1 MSHLLLGDTTVSKT
15 AVIDLRSDTVT
26 QPTEAMRAAMAAAPV
41 GDDVFGDDPTI
52 NALQER
58 VAALFG
64 KEAALIAASGTQTNL
79 LALLSHCQRG
89 EEYLVGQEYHTYRYE
104 AGGAAVLGGIVPQ
117 PFEVEP
123 DGTLNLA
130 QVEKRIKPDDPHFP
144 VTRLLALEN
153 THTGKVIPQ
162 EYMLRARR
170 LVDKHGLK
178 LHLDGARVFNAVIAT
193 GLSAEEL
200 CRPFDSVSICFSK
213 GLGTPI
219 GSVLVGSKKFI
230 ARAHR
235 WRKMVGGG
243 MRQAGI
249 IAAAMD
255 HALDHHIDR
264 LADDHA
270 NARDLWEG
278 LHDLPGIRLEPQ
290 HTNMVYVNFESADTA
305 KHVSD
310 TLRAQGILT
319 SSAQRMRLV
328 THLNISPADVERT
341 ISAFAAALKR

>member
-1 MSHLLLGDTTVSKT
+1 MVL
-15 AVIDLRSDTVT
+15 DLRSDTVT
-26 QPTEAMRAAMAAAPV
+26 QPTAAMRDAMAAAPV

-58 VAALFG
+58 VAAMTG

-117 PFEVEP
+117 PFEVEA
-123 DGTLNLA
+123 DGTLDLA
-130 QVEKRIKPDDPHFP
+130 KVEQRIKPDDPHFP
-144 VTRLLALEN
+144 ITRLLALEN
-153 THTGKVIPQ
+153 THTGKHIPQ
-162 EYMLRARR
+162 AYMEQARK

-178 LHLDGARVFNAVIAT
+178 LHLDGARIANAAVAS
-193 GLSAEEL
+193 GLSLAEL
-200 CRPFDSVSICFSK
+200 AAPFDSVSICFSK

-219 GSVLVGSKKFI
+219 GSVLVGDRAFI

-235 WRKMVGGG
+235 WRKMLGGG

-249 IAAAMD
+249 VAAAMD
-255 HALDHHIDR
+255 YALDHHIER

-270 NARDLWEG
+270 NAEKLAAG
-278 LHDLPGIRLEPQ
+278 LSQLDGLDVEPAQ
-290 HTNMVYVNFESADTA
+290 TNMVYVNFSSAYKA
-305 KHVSD
+305 KRVSEY
-310 TLRAQGILT
+310 LRKHDIIVGT
-319 SSAQRMRLV
+319 AQRMRLV
-328 THLNISPADVERT
+328 THLGIPATT
-341 ISAFAAALKR
+341 IDQIVSSFANALKVL